1 MFFFMAI
8 CETFKTQEFDLGD
21 YLAENKK
28 KKKEKNYP
36 MLQEWADRE
45 KETLS
50 RFSFLLFVHGKLCVL
65 HKKSIL

>member
-28 KKKEKNYP
+28 KKERKKLPY
-36 MLQEWADRE
+36 A
-45 KETLS
+45 S
-50 RFSFLLFVHGKLCVL
+50 RMS
-65 HKKSIL
+65 